1 MEKPREDVTKHCVRR
16 DEYLCRGYYIA
27 DIAQFSRILPPTP
40 GQSIYNDRPLNFSS
54 SKIMENHGTTE
65 PTTVLNFVTE
75 VPAQQPQGNQSRQ
88 KRRNGTAI
96 AMAANVT
103 KQPRKK
109 EEEGEKQEKVA
120 QVDDIPPRSKVFN
133 LM

>member
-1 MEKPREDVTKHCVRR
+1 
-16 DEYLCRGYYIA
+16 
-27 DIAQFSRILPPTP
+27 
-40 GQSIYNDRPLNFSS
+40 
-54 SKIMENHGTTE
+54 MENHGTTE
-65 PTTVLNFVTE
+65 PTTVLNYVTE
-75 VPAQQPQGNQSRQ
+75 VPAPQPQGNQSRQ

-109 EEEGEKQEKVA
+109 EEEGEKHEKVA